1 MHRMPNTIRLV
12 SLAVNLFKKNK
23 LDEED
28 QAKIEEEEKENA
40 IRKRYERL
48 FKIKRNGC
56 NEYMLTLALHE
67 RNIENIKVKEYLNRP
82 SKIIMLNKNKLLT
95 QIKTNT

>member
-28 QAKIEEEEKENA
+28 NAKVEEEEKEDA

-48 FKIKRNGC
+48 FKIK
-56 NEYMLTLALHE
+56 
-67 RNIENIKVKEYLNRP
+67 NR
-82 SKIIMLNKNKLLT
+82 I
-95 QIKTNT
+95 